1 MNKKN
6 HQMDRSR
13 RLARW
18 VVRPSLAASLLA
30 GTLLASTTGCQ
41 TSGASASRSWL
52 PKLPFRS
59 VATSETE
66 TPEPVQ
72 AEETPRVASNPVTNA
87 GGKLGLPSTNRLVGY
102 VTGKKHEDIPRA
114 KEYYRRGDELFRQA
128 ALAPK
133 ATRTGMF
140 AEAAELFESAGKE
153 APGSG
158 LHQDALFM
166 QGESLFFANDLNG
179 ARDAFEKLQK
189 DFPRNRHGDRAAA
202 RLFSISKYWI
212 DVSKSGSDAWYSLNF
227 FDTTRPLRD
236 ADGHAIRVLDQ
247 IRYDDPTGKL
257 ADDATM
263 AAAAEHIRNEQYEKA
278 DEFLT
283 DLRETFTDSD
293 HLFLAHL
300 LGIRCKLEIYG
311 GPEYSELVLDE
322 ADELVRQTRRRFPN
336 ELREEKY
343 NQLLARAAAEI
354 AYHKAE
360 KLAFRAKYRE
370 RKKEF
375 GAAAQLYRKILRDHP
390 TTPQA
395 DRAREVL
402 AEIEKLPATP
412 TQNVAIRAIAKA
424 FPSSKRSTPLVTV
437 DSLQTSDETPA
448 ESPTETPSETT
459 GKKLLR

>member
-1 MNKKN
+1 MKKN
-6 HQMDRSR
+6 QQQLDRPGR
-13 RLARW
+13 FTRCGL
-18 VVRPSLAASLLA
+18 RPLLGTCVLAAVA
-30 GTLLASTTGCQ
+30 GCQ
-41 TSGASASRSWL
+41 SFGGGSATRGWF
-52 PKLPFRS
+52 PRLPFGS
-59 VATSETE
+59 VATDETE
-66 TPEPVQ
+66 TPPLVQ
-72 AEETPRVASNPVTNA
+72 AEDPPRVASGSASNA
-87 GGKLGLPSTNRLVGY
+87 GGTLASGLPSTNRLVGY
-102 VTGKKHEDIPRA
+102 VTGKKHEDIPKA
-114 KEYYRRGDELFRQA
+114 KELYRRGDERFKQA
-128 ALAPK
+128 ARAPK

-140 AEAAELFESAGKE
+140 AEAAELFEKACKE

-158 LHQDALFM
+158 LNQDALFM

-179 ARDAFEKLQK
+179 ARDAFEELQK

-212 DVSKSGSDAWYSLNF
+212 DVSKAGDDAWYSLNL

-236 ADGHAIRVLDQ
+236 ADGHAVRVLDQ

-322 ADELVRQTRRRFPN
+322 ADELVKQTRRRFPN

-370 RKKEF
+370 RKKEY

-395 DRAREVL
+395 DRARDVL
-402 AEIEKLPATP
+402 ARIDDLPATP
-412 TQNVAIRAIAKA
+412 TQNFAIRAIAKA
-424 FPSSKRSTPLVTV
+424 FPSAKRSTPLVTV
-437 DSLQTSDETPA
+437 DSVQPTEETSE
-448 ESPTETPSETT
+448 ESPADAPSETT